1 MRYDI
6 MNNRKIGSVYEQAA
20 GYYLNS
26 MDMRFYNIIIA
37 VMPERLI
44 LLREMVRILYFVK

>member
-1 MRYDI
+1 
-6 MNNRKIGSVYEQAA
+6 MNRQQATIW
-20 GYYLNS
+20 NS
-26 MDMRFYNIIIA
+26 RDMRFYNIIIA